1 MTARTPRKKP
11 TLKGGRMDTRRL
23 VADLPVDLYKAI
35 KVRSVELEVDLKD
48 LVAEAIRRYLGT
60 KGGESEKK

>member
-1 MTARTPRKKP
+1 
-11 TLKGGRMDTRRL
+11 MDTRRL

-35 KVRSVELEVDLKD
+35 KVRSVELKVDLKD

-60 KGGESEKK
+60 KGGERDKK